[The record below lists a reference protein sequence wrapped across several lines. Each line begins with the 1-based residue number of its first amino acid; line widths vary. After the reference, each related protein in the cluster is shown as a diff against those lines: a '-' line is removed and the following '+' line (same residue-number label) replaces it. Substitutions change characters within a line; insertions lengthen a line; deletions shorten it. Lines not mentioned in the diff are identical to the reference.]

1 MPSNGSRVTGL
12 SVTPVKGTR
21 LHRVDSVELDAD
33 GARGNRRFFV
43 VDAHGRMV
51 NGKIIGAFQ
60 TIVAS
65 CAGDRLTFV
74 FGDGRTVESAV
85 ELGEPLELSFFSASV
100 RARPVLGPFS
110 EALSDHIGRPLRLM
124 EGAPAVDRGR
134 RGGASLVSQGSLN
147 RLADEAGED
156 GIDPRRFRMLIEVD
170 GVAPHEEDGWVG
182 RTVRIGEAAVR
193 FHGHV
198 GRCLITSRD
207 PDTGVVDL
215 PTLDLLG
222 AYRRE
227 VDSTEP
233 VPFGIYGEVIQPGPV
248 RVGDAVR
255 PG

>member
-1 MPSNGSRVTGL
+1 M
-12 SVTPVKGTR
+12 
-21 LHRVDSVELDAD
+21 
-33 GARGNRRFFV
+33 
-43 VDAHGRMV
+43 
-51 NGKIIGAFQ
+51 
-60 TIVAS
+60 
-65 CAGDRLTFV
+65 

-124 EGAPAVDRGR
+124 EGRSRGR
-134 RGGASLVSQGSLN
+134 PRTPGR
-147 RLADEAGED
+147 RLARLPGLAQPARREAGED

-182 RTVRIGEAAVR
+182 RTVRIGDAAVR

-233 VPFGIYGEVIQPGPV
+233 LPFGIYGEVIQPGPV
-248 RVGDAVR
+248 QVGDPVR